1 MRTARVVMACAL
13 PLLPVAGSFAMAQP
27 FPGFSCTIGGASL
40 SSTAPPNVFVGR
52 VPPQPIPSG
61 FHQAIDDV
69 PASEPLTIVVQG
81 AASSPS
87 APGKQLQATFAIRG
101 VTKNLLAKLPLTAA
115 VEVPGRGPSR
125 IPTATVRLTYGSTA
139 YEGARGQIV
148 IEAIDFAA
156 STVRGTFNLTTG
168 QSFDQQAP
176 IQLTNGR
183 FER

>member
-1 MRTARVVMACAL
+1 MACTL
-13 PLLPVAGSFAMAQP
+13 PLVALAGSFAMAQSS
-27 FPGFSCTIGGASL
+27 PGFSCSIGVASL
-40 SSTAPPNVFVGR
+40 SNREPPNVVVGR
-52 VPPQPIPSG
+52 GTPQQIPSG

-69 PASEPLTIVVQG
+69 PASEPLTIVIQG
-81 AASSPS
+81 TASSPS
-87 APGKQLQATFAIRG
+87 APRKQLQVTCAIRG

-115 VEVPGRGPSR
+115 VELPGRGPSR